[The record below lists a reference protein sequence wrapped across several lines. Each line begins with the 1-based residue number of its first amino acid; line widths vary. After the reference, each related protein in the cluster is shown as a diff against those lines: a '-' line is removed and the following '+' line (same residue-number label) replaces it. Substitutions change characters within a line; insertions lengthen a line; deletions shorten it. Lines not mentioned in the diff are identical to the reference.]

1 MEIDIMKTGRN
12 EICHCGSG
20 KKFKQCHQLRKN
32 SQSTQLLYLAFISM
46 AIVTTFFFGNEIFKP
61 TDTSSSLSPKP
72 FSIENTQTLKRPK
85 GDAPPGKIWSVE
97 HGHWHNKNN
106 ENTH

>member
-1 MEIDIMKTGRN
+1 MKTGRN

-20 KKFKQCHQLRKN
+20 KKFKQCHQSKKN
-32 SQSTQLLYLAFISM
+32 NQSAKLVYLAFISL

-61 TDTSSSLSPKP
+61 ADTSSSLSPKP
-72 FSIENTQTLKRPK
+72 FSIENTQTLKRPN

-97 HGHWHNKNN
+97 HGHWHDKNN
-106 ENTH
+106 ENAH

>member
-1 MEIDIMKTGRN
+1 MKTGRN

-61 TDTSSSLSPKP
+61 DDTLSGLSPKP
-72 FSIENTQTLKRPK
+72 FSIKNTQTLKRPK

-106 ENTH
+106 ENAH

>member
-1 MEIDIMKTGRN
+1 MKIGRN

-20 KKFKQCHQLRKN
+20 KKFKQCHQSKKN
-32 SQSTQLLYLAFISM
+32 NQSAQLVYLAFISF
-46 AIVTTFFFGNEIFKP
+46 AIITIFFIGNTIFTSANTTSN
-61 TDTSSSLSPKP
+61 LSPKT
-72 FSIENTQTLKRPK
+72 FSIENAQPIKRPK

-106 ENTH
+106 KNTH

>member
-1 MEIDIMKTGRN
+1 MKTGRN

-46 AIVTTFFFGNEIFKP
+46 AIVTTFFFGNKIFKP
-61 TDTSSSLSPKP
+61 ADTSSSLSPKP
-72 FSIENTQTLKRPK
+72 FSIENTQTLKRPN
-85 GDAPPGKIWSVE
+85 GDTPTGKIWSVE
-97 HGHWHNKNN
+97 HGHWHDKNN
-106 ENTH
+106 ENAH

>member
-1 MEIDIMKTGRN
+1 MKTGRN

-20 KKFKQCHQLRKN
+20 KKYKQCHQLRKN
-32 SQSTQLLYLAFISM
+32 NQSTQLLYLAFISM

-61 TDTSSSLSPKP
+61 ADTSSSLLPKP
-72 FSIENTQTLKRPK
+72 FSIENTQTLKRPN

-97 HGHWHNKNN
+97 HGHWHDKNN
-106 ENTH
+106 ENAH

>member
-1 MEIDIMKTGRN
+1 MKTGRN
-12 EICHCGSG
+12 KICHCGSG

-72 FSIENTQTLKRPK
+72 FSIENTQTLKRPN